1 MCMSQLRSGSPDAAA
16 LATGRPECIMSLHR
30 LPSASMFQHDAA
42 ASCGQQ
48 ESKIEHFCCSS
59 KATPCSVCDRKH
71 IFRCAVASSCRDSR
85 SAPASS
91 DGARERRS
99 LRNPTLQPGPPCR
112 PSEVGLSNGSSSPAR
127 HSSKGSEETKMLV
140 RIWTTCV
147 RRPRRVWMDDVHQ
160 DSHMEELDCD
170 ARARGCLHG
179 CGQKKAVC
187 AS

>member
-1 MCMSQLRSGSPDAAA
+1 
-16 LATGRPECIMSLHR
+16 MSLHR

-99 LRNPTLQPGPPCR
+99 CRKVAPPVFEKEAEMFR
-112 PSEVGLSNGSSSPAR
+112 RTHVE
-127 HSSKGSEETKMLV
+127 LV
-140 RIWTTCV
+140 
-147 RRPRRVWMDDVHQ
+147 Q
-160 DSHMEELDCD
+160 K
-170 ARARGCLHG
+170 
-179 CGQKKAVC
+179 CG
-187 AS
+187 

>member
-91 DGARERRS
+91 DGASERRS
-99 LRNPTLQPGPPCR
+99 LRNPLLRPGPPCR
-112 PSEVGLSNGSSSPAR
+112 HTFRSEPRQISLAIFRASVGMFRENFDKSRKSRRNVPAGLYGFR
-127 HSSKGSEETKMLV
+127 RLDIQAALML
-140 RIWTTCV
+140 
-147 RRPRRVWMDDVHQ
+147 
-160 DSHMEELDCD
+160 
-170 ARARGCLHG
+170 
-179 CGQKKAVC
+179 K
-187 AS
+187 

>member
-1 MCMSQLRSGSPDAAA
+1 
-16 LATGRPECIMSLHR
+16 MSLHR

-71 IFRCAVASSCRDSR
+71 ILTCAVASSCRDSR

-99 LRNPTLQPGPPCR
+99 CRKVAPPVFEKEAEMFR
-112 PSEVGLSNGSSSPAR
+112 RTHVE
-127 HSSKGSEETKMLV
+127 LV
-140 RIWTTCV
+140 
-147 RRPRRVWMDDVHQ
+147 Q
-160 DSHMEELDCD
+160 K
-170 ARARGCLHG
+170 
-179 CGQKKAVC
+179 CG
-187 AS
+187 